1 MTDSPHETA
10 RHIRGRVPT
19 SEPWIVVRDLN
30 NDGAALLNRGDT
42 AEGARMLREAV
53 ARTEGSDEV
62 VARDLRARALL
73 NLSGVL
79 DFRAELG
86 EALRLVDE
94 SLAVGAAL
102 VAEVGD
108 ERGTRTVIVN
118 GMVSRTQI
126 LAQSDRLEDALA
138 QANEALAM
146 LDEHEIG
153 QADLMRF
160 QVLNVRASLLLFTG
174 RLQDAEADARHA
186 LDLTARVDPTLA
198 AHPYLTLGAIAQQ
211 TGDLAAS
218 HEFIELASIVQAS
231 DGDVVTR
238 QITMENRAR
247 AAMQQERYDEAGE
260 LFRQAAILAEEGG
273 LVTRLTAS
281 RMGYAAVYLQ
291 SGNPVLAAKV
301 LRQLIDELGTDGA
314 VHDRREA
321 HSFLG
326 DAESKRGKFVLAD
339 EAYRAARDLSRS
351 AYERCR
357 VDLRRAE
364 MQAEW
369 ASFTP
374 LPGKRI
380 SRLREGLEMAIPV
393 LLATEALRGGFTP
406 GPTRER
412 WSLEVAAPARELAFR
427 LAVLLDDGEVLFALI
442 ENATASATLQAE
454 AAEAAAAA
462 QLPSDGRS
470 AAVIEL
476 FGTVPDE
483 NDCSGADSGVEL
495 PAAAAGFV
503 GDMSSSAP
511 PRFAPPPRIV
521 AIPGAEPALEKWIRI
536 AEAEYGVTVRSEVVV
551 AAW

>member
-1 MTDSPHETA
+1 MTDSRHETA

-19 SEPWIVVRDLN
+19 SEPWIAVRDLN
-30 NDGAALLNRGDT
+30 NDGAALLNRGATD
-42 AEGARMLREAV
+42 EGARMLREAV

-62 VARDLRARALL
+62 DARDLRARALL
-73 NLSGVL
+73 NLSGVH

-94 SLAVGAAL
+94 SLAVGTAL
-102 VAEVGD
+102 VDEVGD

-126 LAQSDRLEDALA
+126 LAQSDRLEDALT
-138 QANEALAM
+138 QAGEALAM
-146 LDEHEIG
+146 LDAHEIG

-174 RLQDAEADARHA
+174 RLQDAEADARSA
-186 LDLTARVDPTLA
+186 LDLAAQVDPTLA
-198 AHPYLTLGAIAQQ
+198 AHSYLTLGAIAQQ

-231 DGDVVTR
+231 DGDIVTR

-247 AAMQQERYDEAGE
+247 AAMQQERFDEAGE
-260 LFRQAAILAEEGG
+260 LFRQAAILAKEGG

-291 SGNPVLAAKV
+291 TGNPVLAAKV
-301 LRQLIDELGTDGA
+301 LRQLIGELGTDGA

-326 DAESKRGKFVLAD
+326 DAESKRGEFVLAD

-369 ASFTP
+369 AGFTP
-374 LPGKRI
+374 LPGTRMA
-380 SRLREGLEMAIPV
+380 RLREGLEMAIPV
-393 LLATEALRGGFTP
+393 LLATEALRGDFTP
-406 GPTRER
+406 GPIRER

-427 LAVLLDDGEVLFALI
+427 LAVLLDDGEALFALI
-442 ENATASATLQAE
+442 ENASASATLQAE
-454 AAEAAAAA
+454 AIEATSA
-462 QLPSDGRS
+462 QLPNEDR
-470 AAVIEL
+470 AAPVIEL
-476 FGTVPDE
+476 FSTPDE
-483 NDCSGADSGVEL
+483 DDLSDVDTSVEL

-503 GDMSSSAP
+503 GDMSSSVP
-511 PRFAPPPRIV
+511 PRFAPPPRVV

-536 AEAEYGVTVRSEVVV
+536 AEAEYAVTVRSDVVV

>member
-1 MTDSPHETA
+1 MTDSRHETA

-19 SEPWIVVRDLN
+19 SEPWIAVRDLN
-30 NDGAALLNRGDT
+30 NDGAALLNRGATD
-42 AEGARMLREAV
+42 EGARMLREAV

-62 VARDLRARALL
+62 DARDLRARALL
-73 NLSGVL
+73 NLSGVH

-94 SLAVGAAL
+94 SLAVGTAL
-102 VAEVGD
+102 VDEVGD

-126 LAQSDRLEDALA
+126 LAQSDRLEDALT
-138 QANEALAM
+138 QAGEALAM
-146 LDEHEIG
+146 LDAHEIG

-174 RLQDAEADARHA
+174 RLQDAEADARSA
-186 LDLTARVDPTLA
+186 LDLAAQVDPTLA
-198 AHPYLTLGAIAQQ
+198 AHSYLTLGAIAQQ

-231 DGDVVTR
+231 DGDIVTR

-247 AAMQQERYDEAGE
+247 AAMQQERFDEAGE
-260 LFRQAAILAEEGG
+260 LFRQAAILAKEGG

-291 SGNPVLAAKV
+291 TGNPVLAAKV
-301 LRQLIDELGTDGA
+301 LRQLIGELGTDGA
-314 VHDRREA
+314 V

-326 DAESKRGKFVLAD
+326 DAESKRGEFVLAD
-339 EAYRAARDLSRS
+339 EAYRAARELSRS

-380 SRLREGLEMAIPV
+380 ARLREGLEMAIPV
-393 LLATEALRGGFTP
+393 LLATEALRGDFSP
-406 GPTRER
+406 GPIRER

-427 LAVLLDDGEVLFALI
+427 LAVLLDDGEVLLALI
-442 ENATASATLQAE
+442 ENASASATLQAE
-454 AAEAAAAA
+454 AIEATSA
-462 QLPSDGRS
+462 QLPSKDRS
-470 AAVIEL
+470 APVIEL
-476 FGTVPDE
+476 FGSQDE
-483 NDCSGADSGVEL
+483 DDPSDLDTSVEL

-511 PRFAPPPRIV
+511 PRFAPPPRVV
-521 AIPGAEPALEKWIRI
+521 AIPGSEPALEKWIRI
-536 AEAEYGVTVRSEVVV
+536 AEAEYAVTVRSDVVV